1 MQSHAQDAVALR
13 RRVGQRPGG
22 GGRVLF
28 FGFAPCGTFQVCVC
42 VCFQKTQSRD
52 RSERAST
59 KCWLCLLVHETPLA
73 SGGGVTM
80 ACWLLLPPPQPPPP
94 PPLSLLLIFLPSNPS
109 SPPSTFTPPPTPCPT
124 PHPPPP
130 PPQIKAQCTHQRSQP
145 SLYVHTIRTL
155 APQMQRHP
163 ASRSFRSKCNCLP

>member
-28 FGFAPCGTFQVCVC
+28 LVSRLAGLSVCF
-42 VCFQKTQSRD
+42 FQKTQSRD

-73 SGGGVTM
+73 SGGGGDDGLLAAAAAAAAATTS
-80 ACWLLLPPPQPPPP
+80 AAIASAYFSAIQPLLPPIHIHPSPNSMSNPPPP
-94 PPLSLLLIFLPSNPS
+94 PPRHRLRHNARISVRSRHC
-109 SPPSTFTPPPTPCPT
+109 TFTQSARL
-124 PHPPPP
+124 H
-130 PPQIKAQCTHQRSQP
+130 H
-145 SLYVHTIRTL
+145 
-155 APQMQRHP
+155 
-163 ASRSFRSKCNCLP
+163 KCSVIQHHAAFAANATAFLSAFL